1 MTNSVPLSSSLGKTD
16 GTSQNRRRKVFSV
29 KSVFTV
35 PSGGAG
41 GGIQA
46 VQAPALGLYQ
56 VPLPSA
62 GA

>member
-1 MTNSVPLSSSLGKTD
+1 MHYYFFSRHLALN

-29 KSVFTV
+29 KSVLTV